1 MLKINLIK
9 SKNGKKRPARRP
21 IPKKPIVI
29 SILALIV
36 FGSGAFFWV
45 NFQGKTGKPVA
56 KSSLPEDYQ
65 GSTPSS
71 GKAIEDVVKEVNA
84 QRSSSPGL
92 LDIAYNDMAFNE
104 RVTYE
109 VLHTKKVLEMLS
121 RTFPEGIGLR
131 KLEISKFQTVYA
143 VGLGDTKEL
152 IGQTFNS
159 IRKEQVEL
167 LPKPY
172 SFITSDGKG
181 YRFII
186 TAKTN
191 YGLDFADRFQAI
203 DHLVSR
209 VFLSDQLK
217 KVEKVALRNDI
228 NLKSE
233 FKQQEVEIVGGYR
246 RYIYEMK
253 AECVYKDFVRFV
265 MDLYNEQIPCA
276 FKEISIN
283 ALVGSTIGVDAQM
296 LITVKNN

>member
-29 SILALIV
+29 SILVLIV

-209 VFLSDQLK
+209 EFLSDQLK

>member
-9 SKNGKKRPARRP
+9 SKTRKKGSAQSSIP
-21 IPKKPIVI
+21 IK
-29 SILALIV
+29 LIV
-36 FGSGAFFWV
+36 LSTLTLIALGGGVFFWV
-45 NFQGKTGKPVA
+45 NSQGGKSKPVA
-56 KSSLPEDYQ
+56 KSPVSKDYQ
-65 GSTPSS
+65 SSPPSPH
-71 GKAIEDVVKEVNA
+71 KAIEDIVKEVNSQKSA
-84 QRSSSPGL
+84 SPGL

-104 RVTYE
+104 RITYE

-143 VGLGDTKEL
+143 VGLGDTKEI

-159 IRKEQVEL
+159 LRKERVEL

-181 YRFII
+181 YRFIV
-186 TAKTN
+186 TLKTN

-209 VFLSDQLK
+209 EFLTDQLK
-217 KVEKVALRNDI
+217 KVEKIALRDDI

-233 FKQQEVEIVGGYR
+233 PKQQDMELVGGYR
-246 RYIYEMK
+246 RYIYKFK
-253 AECVYKDFVRFV
+253 AECTYKDFVRFV
-265 MDLYNEQIPCA
+265 MDLNSEQIPCA
-276 FKEISIN
+276 FKEIAIN
-283 ALVGSTIGVDAQM
+283 ALVGSTIGVDVQM

>member
-209 VFLSDQLK
+209 EFLSDQLK

-246 RYIYEMK
+246 RYIYKFK
-253 AECVYKDFVRFV
+253 AECSYKDFVRFV
-265 MDLYNEQIPCA
+265 MDLNSEQIPCA
-276 FKEISIN
+276 FKEIAIN

>member
-9 SKNGKKRPARRP
+9 SKTGKNGSTQRS
-21 IPKKPIVI
+21 IPKKLIVLSA
-29 SILALIV
+29 SILIV
-36 FGSGAFFWV
+36 LSGGVLFWV
-45 NFQGKTGKPVA
+45 NFQSGKSKPVA
-56 KSSLPEDYQ
+56 KSPISKDYQ
-65 GSTPSS
+65 SSTHSPH
-71 GKAIEDVVKEVNA
+71 KAIEDIVKEVNTEKSA
-84 QRSSSPGL
+84 SPGL

-209 VFLSDQLK
+209 EFLSDQLK

>member
-9 SKNGKKRPARRP
+9 SKTGKKKVTQRA
-21 IPKKPIVI
+21 IPKKAIVL
-29 SILALIV
+29 SVLILVVLS
-36 FGSGAFFWV
+36 GGAFFLI
-45 NFQGKTGKPVA
+45 NFQGKKSEPV
-56 KSSLPEDYQ
+56 SRIPVSNDYQ
-65 GSTPSS
+65 SSTHSPD
-71 GKAIEDVVKEVNA
+71 KAIEDIVKEVNDQKSA
-84 QRSSSPGL
+84 SPGL

-104 RVTYE
+104 RVNYE

-159 IRKEQVEL
+159 LRKERVEL

-172 SFITSDGKG
+172 SFITSDHKG
-181 YRFII
+181 YRFIV
-186 TAKTN
+186 TLKTN

-209 VFLSDQLK
+209 ELLSDQLK
-217 KVEKVALRNDI
+217 RVGKIALRDDI
-228 NLKSE
+228 NIKSE
-233 FKQQEVEIVGGYR
+233 PKQQDVEVVGGYR
-246 RYIYEMK
+246 RYVYRFK
-253 AECVYKDFVRFV
+253 AECTYKDFVRFV
-265 MDLYNEQIPCA
+265 MDLNSEQIPCA

-283 ALVGSTIGVDAQM
+283 ALVGSTIGVDAQI

>member
-1 MLKINLIK
+1 MLKINLIR
-9 SKNGKKRPARRP
+9 S
-21 IPKKPIVI
+21 
-29 SILALIV
+29 
-36 FGSGAFFWV
+36 
-45 NFQGKTGKPVA
+45 KTGKRP
-56 KSSLPEDYQ
+56 SQRSLPKKLIVLSVLILSVLGGGAFILVNFHGVKSKPVTKSPVTNDYQ
-65 GSTPSS
+65 NSTHSPN
-71 GKAIEDVVKEVNA
+71 KAIEEIVKEVNT
-84 QRSSSPGL
+84 QKSDPPGL
-92 LDIAYNDMAFNE
+92 LDIAYDDMAFNE

-159 IRKEQVEL
+159 LRKERVEL

-186 TAKTN
+186 TLKTN
-191 YGLDFADRFQAI
+191 YGLDFADRFQAV

-209 VFLSDQLK
+209 EFLSDQLQ
-217 KVEKVALRNDI
+217 KVQKIAQRDDI
-228 NLKSE
+228 DLKSE
-233 FKQQEVEIVGGYR
+233 PKQQEVEVVGGYR
-246 RYIYEMK
+246 RYIYKIK
-253 AECVYKDFVRFV
+253 AECTYNDFVRFV
-265 MDLYNEQIPCA
+265 MDLNSEQIPCA

>member
-209 VFLSDQLK
+209 EFLSDQLK

>member
-9 SKNGKKRPARRP
+9 SKTGKNRHTQKS
-21 IPKKPIVI
+21 IPKKLIVL
-29 SILALIV
+29 SALILIV
-36 FGSGAFFWV
+36 LGVGAIFLV
-45 NFQGKTGKPVA
+45 NFQSKKSKPVA
-56 KSSLPEDYQ
+56 KSPASNDYQ
-65 GSTPSS
+65 SSTHSTD
-71 GKAIEDVVKEVNA
+71 KAIEDIVKEVNT
-84 QRSSSPGL
+84 QKSGSPGL

-159 IRKEQVEL
+159 LRKERVEL

-181 YRFII
+181 YRFIV
-186 TAKTN
+186 TLKTN
-191 YGLDFADRFQAI
+191 YGLDFADHFQAI

-209 VFLSDQLK
+209 EFLSDQLK
-217 KVEKVALRNDI
+217 KVEKIALRDDV
-228 NLKSE
+228 NLKSGP
-233 FKQQEVEIVGGYR
+233 KQQEVEIVGGYR
-246 RYIYEMK
+246 RYVYKIK
-253 AECVYKDFVRFV
+253 AECTYKDFVRFV
-265 MDLYNEQIPCA
+265 MDLNSEQIPCA
-276 FKEISIN
+276 FKEISVE
-283 ALVGSTIGVDAQM
+283 ALVGSTIGIDAQM